1 MHDLP
6 LAAADF
12 AFLDATLQ
20 QYGDDHSVLN
30 ASELDGYFTAL
41 VSSPVQVDIS
51 EWFPAIWGGQMPEWQ
66 SAADC
71 QRFVELCARHLNS
84 LATQLVEAPQAFAPR
99 LEQTEHQGQPLP
111 LAEEWCFGYLR
122 GVAIAQWPALPAPQA
137 QALQVI
143 SGWAEQ
149 DEFELPANLDV
160 ALHRQ
165 RVVAIA
171 PAVRALHDYWLAQ
184 R

>member
-20 QYGDDHSVLN
+20 KYGNDYSVLN
-30 ASELDGYFTAL
+30 ASELDGYVSAL
-41 VSSPVQVDIS
+41 VSSPAQVDIS
-51 EWFPAIWGGQMPEWQ
+51 QWFPAIWGGQMPEWQ
-66 SAADC
+66 NAADC
-71 QRFVELCARHLNS
+71 QRFVELSARHLNS
-84 LATQLVEAPQAFAPR
+84 LATQLVEAPQTFAPR

-122 GVAIAQWPALPAPQA
+122 GFSIANWPALPEAQA
-137 QALQVI
+137 NALQVI
-143 SGWAEQ
+143 AELAGR
-149 DEFELPANLDV
+149 DEFELPVDLDV

-165 RVVAIA
+165 RVQAIA
-171 PAVRALHDYWLAQ
+171 PAARALHDYWLAQ